1 MAVPR
6 TAEEQSMV
14 RLSVRSVVLFLLC
27 LSLSTA
33 AAAQVQTGS
42 IFIRAIDEQGASM
55 PGVTITVTSPVLPQ
69 PLVAVTDSTGV
80 YRFPALSLGTYQVR
94 LELSGFQ
101 TIVREGVSVVQN
113 QTVTLDQT
121 MRVSAVSEEITVSGE
136 APVVDTRSASVNTNL
151 DAMLLDTTP
160 GGKDIWN
167 ILEYKIPGL
176 VFDTP
181 DVGGNQGGLQRAFT
195 ARGAANN
202 QNVQLL
208 NGVNVGDPA
217 AIGFSMNYYEP
228 STFENI
234 QVTTGA
240 QDISMG
246 TSGTLINMVT
256 RSGTN
261 NFTGKTLFTYQGEGT
276 QWDNI
281 DEELKEF
288 GFRPE
293 ANAVDYISN
302 FNVQV
307 GGPLVRNRLFYFG
320 SYNRQQTHV
329 NVPGFPAI
337 IPPEL
342 QQYTVFSDSNQ
353 DTTDIDSITGKLNY
367 SVNAANR
374 IETYGNYQWYD
385 KPNRQAGSGNTQDST
400 SKEYDTF
407 PIVQALWNS
416 VLTNEQFLD
425 TKLSYNNTHFP
436 LSQKTSL
443 QPLFDDTTNV
453 QYLNRS
459 SDFLTFRRRLQFT
472 SNWQY
477 YVPEAFGARHELKV
491 GFDNAYTAD
500 DVTTSRI
507 GNLDLR
513 YNSLPVP
520 VPDRVSIYNSPLVT
534 KRAVMNTAI
543 YAQDSLSFD
552 RFTVTAGIR
561 WERVE
566 GFLPEQTYEATEY
579 FPVGTVIPNVNL
591 GGGMVGDYVVPA
603 SFPRLDN
610 VPLWHNW
617 APRLSVTYDLNGD
630 GRTALKFSTGKYLDQ
645 IGTGTPGPNP
655 NGTIRQRYDWIDS
668 NGDLQFQRGNAVW
681 DPEGARY
688 VGGEFGDQQ
697 GSTLVPTVGDPFDQ
711 ERERSY
717 AIEYTAGV
725 DHELVPGVRLAAS
738 YIFRDNRNIY
748 DDVDLNI
755 DRWDELYSPV
765 QRTEQGRDGVF
776 GTADDQTITVYELND
791 PDTPLQIVNR
801 NDDRLGTTYNGVEV
815 TVTRR
820 WRDGWTLLGGYTYSR
835 TREDIESLED
845 PNDFFVNAGGET
857 TRGRKHIFKASGSYE
872 LPYQVL
878 FGANFRAQSG
888 LPITRSVTIPGLAQG
903 NVSVNA
909 EPRGSVTLPALVTF
923 DVRAGRFFDVGANRL
938 ELSLDVYNV
947 ANANTVYGVRQGTG
961 FTNIRYAGDAS
972 QPVTQIPQF
981 LSPTGFLAPRIIRV
995 NATFSFGG

>member
-1 MAVPR
+1 MLRKLGLIGIPALL
-6 TAEEQSMV
+6 ALA
-14 RLSVRSVVLFLLC
+14 LSSPV
-27 LSLSTA
+27 
-33 AAAQVQTGS
+33 AAQVQSGS
-42 IFIRAIDEQGASM
+42 IFVRAIDEQGASM
-55 PGVTITVTSPVLPQ
+55 PGVTISLSSPVLPQ
-69 PLVAVTDSTGV
+69 PIVAVTDSTGV
-80 YRFPALSLGTYQVR
+80 YRFPALALGTYSVR
-94 LELSGFQ
+94 LSLPGFQ
-101 TIVREGVSVVQN
+101 TVTRENVAVIQN
-113 QTVTLDQT
+113 QTVPLDITL
-121 MRVSAVSEEITVSGE
+121 RVSAVSEEVTVSGE
-136 APVVDTRSASVNTNL
+136 TPVVDTKSAAVNTNL

-176 VFDTP
+176 VFNTP

-195 ARGAANN
+195 SRGAANN

-261 NFTGKTLFTYQGEGT
+261 AFQGRTLFTYQGEGT
-276 QWDNI
+276 QWDNV
-281 DEELKEF
+281 DQELQEF

-302 FNVQV
+302 FNVQA

-320 SYNRQQTHV
+320 SYNNQQTHV

-337 IPPEL
+337 IPSEL
-342 QQYTVFSDSNQ
+342 QSYTVLSDSNQ
-353 DTTDIDSITGKLNY
+353 DTTDIDSITGKLNFAAN
-367 SVNAANR
+367 SANR
-374 IETYGNYQWYD
+374 IEGYGNYQWYD
-385 KPNRQAGSGNTQDST
+385 KPNRGANSATTQDSA

-407 PIVQALWNS
+407 PIIQALWNS
-416 VLTNEQFLD
+416 VLTNQSFLD

-436 LSQKTSL
+436 LSQKTNL
-443 QPLFDDTTNV
+443 QPLFDDGVNV
-453 QYLNRS
+453 QHLNRS

-477 YVPEAFGARHELKV
+477 YVPQALGARHEFKA

-500 DVTTSRI
+500 DVTTSRVD
-507 GNLDLR
+507 NLDLR
-513 YNSLPVP
+513 YNSPGSTP
-520 VPDRVSIYNSPLVT
+520 NRVGIYNSPLIT

-543 YAQDSLSFD
+543 YAQDSVSFD
-552 RFTVTAGIR
+552 RLTVVGGIR

-591 GGGMVGDYVVPA
+591 GGGVIGDYVVPA

-617 APRLSVTYDLNGD
+617 APRLSVTYDLHGD
-630 GRTALKFSTGKYLDQ
+630 GKTALKFSTGKYLDQ

-655 NGTIRQRYDWIDS
+655 NGQIRQFYNWNDQ
-668 NGDLQFQRGNAVW
+668 NGDLQFQKGNAVW
-681 DPEGARY
+681 NPETARY
-688 VGGEFGDQQ
+688 VGGEFGNLQSTQ
-697 GSTLVPTVGDPFDQ
+697 VPSVGSPFDV

-717 AIEYTAGV
+717 AIEYTAGL
-725 DHELVPGVRLAAS
+725 DHELLPGIRLAAS
-738 YIFRDNRNIY
+738 YIHRENKNIY

-755 DRWDELYSPV
+755 DRWGELYSPV

-776 GTADDQTITVYELND
+776 GTADDQAITVYELND
-791 PDTPLQIVNR
+791 PDTPLQIVDR

-820 WRDGWTLLGGYTYSR
+820 WRDGWTVLAGYTYSR
-835 TREDIESLED
+835 TRQDIESLED

-857 TRGRKHIFKASGSYE
+857 TLGRKHIFKASGSYE

-888 LPITRSVTIPGLAQG
+888 LPITRDVDIEDLAQG
-903 NVSVNA
+903 GINVNA
-909 EPRGSVTLPALVTF
+909 EPRGSVTLPALVTV
-923 DVRAGRFFDVGANRL
+923 DVRAGRFFDVGSNRL
-938 ELSLDVYNV
+938 ELSVDVYNLM
-947 ANANTVYGVRQGTG
+947 NANTVYSVRQTSDL
-961 FTNIRYAGDAS
+961 TNVRFAGDPS
-972 QPVTQIPQF
+972 QPLTTIPEF
-981 LSPTGFLAPRIIRV
+981 MSPTGFLAPRIIRL
-995 NATFSFGG
+995 NATFSFGR